1 LRFPATVT
9 ILRERSS
16 GGTVLRSISPLLAA
30 VMVLVMPN
38 GPLGAQDNETT
49 VTLSVGPSFV
59 DFEFGSF
66 GAAVARLSIS
76 RGFTRRTGGELS
88 TFVLAP
94 LGRASAQPGCIP
106 GALCEARTTPSVL
119 FGQLASVFVDAG
131 ETGLRA
137 TAGGGAVGSAGS
149 EGFKNR
155 SSLAGLVGLDWIPN
169 SRNRFAP
176 TFSVRFLQLASPI
189 AGARQLLLPGV
200 GFSF

>member
-1 LRFPATVT
+1 M
-9 ILRERSS
+9 
-16 GGTVLRSISPLLAA
+16 LRSISPFLAAVLLAA
-30 VMVLVMPN
+30 VPN
-38 GPLGAQDNETT
+38 VQLGAQDNETT

-106 GALCEARTTPSVL
+106 GGSCETRTTPSLL
-119 FGQLASVFVDAG
+119 FGQVASLFADAG

-137 TAGGGAVGSAGS
+137 TAGAGAVGSAGS
-149 EGFKNR
+149 EGFENR
-155 SSLAGLVGLDWIPN
+155 SSLAGLVGLDWIPA
-169 SRNRFAP
+169 SDNRLAP
-176 TFSVRFLQLASPI
+176 TFSFRFLQLARPI
-189 AGARQLLLPGV
+189 AGARQLLLPGI